1 MKHIFS
7 IVLLFSIL
15 TVYSQE
21 KVYQHF
27 KCTRIINLQSVESLR
42 PGVMELKILHRFGA
56 VTEGASQLWGLDQA
70 TMRIAL
76 EYGLTDKIMFGFG
89 RSTFQKTLD
98 GFVKFK
104 ILEQRKNEVPLA
116 VSWMSTMTVNTQAQD
131 VPFEQRLAYV
141 HQLIL
146 SSKLNDRLT
155 LQLSPTAIHRNVVP
169 LAEDNNLAWAIG
181 SAFKY
186 SVTKVMSLNAEYIW
200 RVPPTTQTETF
211 KNNFDSFSLGLG
223 FDTKGHFFE
232 FHVTNSFATIE
243 KGFILETNDTWSKG
257 NVHLGFNIVRDFR
270 IRKPRHQ

>member
-1 MKHIFS
+1 MKYIFS
-7 IVLLFSIL
+7 IALVFSFFWAS
-15 TVYSQE
+15 SQE
-21 KVYQHF
+21 KVYEHF

-42 PGVMELKILHRFGA
+42 PGVLELKILHRFGA

-104 ILEQRKNEVPLA
+104 LLEQRKNQLPLA
-116 VSWMSTMTVNTQAQD
+116 MSWMSTMTANTQLRDA
-131 VPFEQRLAYV
+131 PFVQRLAYV

-169 LAEDNNLAWAIG
+169 LVEDRNLAWAIG
-181 SAFKY
+181 SALKY
-186 SVTKVMSLNAEYIW
+186 SVTKVMSINAEYIW
-200 RVPPTTQTETF
+200 RVPPATQTETF

-232 FHVTNSFATIE
+232 FHLTNSFATIE

-270 IRKPRHQ
+270 VHKPRNK